1 MTRHIHL
8 GPSILAADFLHLGAQ
23 VADAQAA
30 GADFIHVDVMDGR
43 FVPNI
48 SIGLPVLEAVRSATT
63 LPLDI
68 HLMMVEPGRWV
79 QRFAEAGADLITVHV
94 EADPHLYGTLRLI
107 EQSGASPGVTLN
119 PATPLVMLEEV
130 LPIVRQVLVMCVNPG
145 FGGQTFI
152 PAALDRISRVREMI
166 DRRNPSCRLEVD
178 GGIKAGNV
186 GRAVAAG
193 ADTIVAGSAIFTP
206 DRPVAETMA
215 EMRAAI
221 RAAAAPAGA
230 AR

>member
-8 GPSILAADFLHLGAQ
+8 GPSILAADFLHLGDQIEA
-23 VADAQAA
+23 AQAA

-48 SIGLPVLEAVRSATT
+48 SFGLPLLEATRRATT
-63 LPLDI
+63 LPIDV
-68 HLMMVEPGRWV
+68 HLMMVEPGLWV
-79 QRFAEAGADLITVHV
+79 QRFAEAGADIITIHV
-94 EADPHLYGTLRLI
+94 EADPHLHGTLRLI
-107 EQSGASPGVTLN
+107 EESGAAPGITLN

-130 LPIVRQVLVMCVNPG
+130 LPMVRQVLVMCVNPG

-152 PAALDRISRVREMI
+152 PAALDRISRVRDMI

-178 GGIKAGNV
+178 GGIKASNV

-193 ADTIVAGSAIFTP
+193 ADTIVAGSAIFSP
-206 DRPVAETMA
+206 DRPIPEAMA
-215 EMRAAI
+215 DMRAAI
-221 RAAAAPAGA
+221 RAALAPAG
-230 AR
+230 R